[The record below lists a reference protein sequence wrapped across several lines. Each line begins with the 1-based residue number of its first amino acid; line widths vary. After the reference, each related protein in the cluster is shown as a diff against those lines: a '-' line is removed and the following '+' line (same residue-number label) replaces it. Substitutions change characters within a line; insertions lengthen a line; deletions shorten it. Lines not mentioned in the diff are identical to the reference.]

1 MRIDTAQRR
10 ARLVARHLLG
20 PGARVADP
28 VAVAD
33 AVVALHATDPATVF
47 LSAAARMTEPDVATV
62 ERALYQ
68 DRTLLRLLAM
78 RRTMFVV
85 GVGLSPV
92 VNAGAARAVAAKQ
105 RVGLL
110 RYLAEGGGWDERW
123 LADAERAVVT
133 ALGRRGS
140 ATAAELAEDVPA
152 LRAQVVVGAGKN
164 YEATQNVNSRVLR
177 VMAAENR
184 IQRDRPRGGWT
195 SSQFRWSLAPDLVDL
210 PVAEAQ
216 AELARC
222 WLARYGPGTEADL
235 AWWTGWTRTNVR
247 KALAAVGAEP
257 VDLDEGTGF
266 VLPGDTA
273 PVAPVSPWAA
283 LLPALDPTPMGWQHR
298 DWYLPA
304 EHRAQL
310 FDQTGNV
317 GPTVWW
323 DGRVVGGWAQRPDGQ
338 IVWGLLDPVGAEAAT
353 AIAAEAARLAA
364 WIGDVRITPR
374 FRTPLEHRLRTTTLT
389 P

>member
-10 ARLVARHLLG
+10 ARLVARHLLV
-20 PGARVADP
+20 PGARVVDP
-28 VAVAD
+28 VVVAD

-47 LSAAARMTEPDVATV
+47 LSAAARMTVPDVAAV
-62 ERALYQ
+62 EGALYQ

-85 GVGLSPV
+85 SAGLGPV
-92 VNAGAARAVAAKQ
+92 VDAGAARAVAAKQ

-133 ALGRRGS
+133 ALGGRGS

-152 LRAQVVVGAGKN
+152 LRAQVVVAAGKS

-184 IQRDRPRGGWT
+184 IRRDRPRGGWT
-195 SSQFRWSLAPDLVDL
+195 SSQFRWSLAPALADL
-210 PVAEAQ
+210 PVAAAQ

-235 AWWTGWTRTNVR
+235 AWWTGWTRAAAR
-247 KALAAVGAEP
+247 RALVAVGAEP

-266 VLPGDTA
+266 VLPDDVA
-273 PVAPVSPWAA
+273 PVVPVSPWVA

-338 IVWGLLDPVGAEAAT
+338 IVWELLDPAGVD
-353 AIAAEAARLAA
+353 IAAIETEAARLVA

-374 FRTPLEHRLRTTTLT
+374 FRTPLEHRLRTTTCV